1 MLTLRCK
8 ATLDTGVSGWIGQ
21 RKDYLKVWS
30 TLEAP
35 DSEVFT
41 LVWESKALLAL
52 NSAIGSF
59 MAQQA
64 YQEIA
69 KWTITHVTAW
79 PTLASRSLH
88 GTAQHACLT
97 HVHWLSLFIK
107 TPHVVGETA
116 HTTSVQEACCATPLL
131 AMWTCATAGRKLHE
145 VNIRAQC

>member
-1 MLTLRCK
+1 M
-8 ATLDTGVSGWIGQ
+8 SGWIGQ

-79 PTLASRSLH
+79 LTLTCSNPH
-88 GTAQHACLT
+88 VQHATLT
-97 HVHWLSLFIK
+97 HAHWLSVCRRPCL
-107 TPHVVGETA
+107 VGEIA
-116 HTTSVQEACCATPLL
+116 HMTSSQGACCAIPLL
-131 AMWTCATAGRKLHE
+131 VLWPAPDTR
-145 VNIRAQC
+145 R

>member
-1 MLTLRCK
+1 MLVLCCN
-8 ATLDTGVSGWIGQ
+8 AAVGAGVSGWIGQ
-21 RKDYLKVWS
+21 RKDFLKVWS

-69 KWTITHVTAW
+69 KWTITHVTSW
-79 PTLASRSLH
+79 LTPSSSSQH
-88 GTAQHACLT
+88 GSTQHACLS
-97 HVHWLSLFIK
+97 HVLGSLCAGCLVWSVNWL
-107 TPHVVGETA
+107 A
-116 HTTSVQEACCATPLL
+116 
-131 AMWTCATAGRKLHE
+131 
-145 VNIRAQC
+145 